1 MATETFWQEVK
12 DFFSNAETDVETI
25 LGPFIKQFMTTE
37 GPIFLKAA
45 AEAVAVLEAQSMPGA
60 QKQANAYQAIT
71 VNLEAQSITAGAS
84 LINSAI
90 EAGVAAL
97 NPPAAS

>member
-1 MATETFWQEVK
+1 
-12 DFFSNAETDVETI
+12 
-25 LGPFIKQFMTTE
+25 
-37 GPIFLKAA
+37 
-45 AEAVAVLEAQSMPGA
+45 MPGA